1 MFPILNWCQVFLE
14 SKMDLSPNSKMKVHP
29 TLKNKAHHNIQ
40 ILPVRVS
47 LNNTVPEMHPIK
59 TVILLH
65 ILIVSQLQA
74 SLKAFQIQ
82 QTYQMMKKAIK
93 SPNPPVIMS
102 HPLQKILKLV
112 EDGLIEVCL

>member
-1 MFPILNWCQVFLE
+1 MFRILNCCRVFLE
-14 SKMDLSPNSKMKVHP
+14 SKMDLSPNSKMKAHP
-29 TLKNKAHHNIQ
+29 TFQNKAHHNIQ

-74 SLKAFQIQ
+74 SLKTFKIQ
-82 QTYQMMKKAIK
+82 QTYQKMKKAIK
-93 SPNPPVIMS
+93 SPNPRVIMS
-102 HPLQKILKLV
+102 HLLQKILNLA
-112 EDGLIEVCL
+112 ENRSIELCP